1 MAQHD
6 VNRFRT
12 LLDRVDPENLTD
24 FLALNWAHLDLPSDQ
39 LDRKVNTQAT
49 HVVHDQ
55 LLDTL
60 IKACHSSIHGNVWIT
75 GNHTSTD
82 GSNTQKPLG
91 RQRARRA
98 SFDTTRGAVLDHIL
112 QPYDF
117 EASADA
123 TTCLETGN
131 ASITTSQFRNITRAG
146 IQGWFED
153 ATIDLGFDFLRRIFK
168 CEDQGVILCTTAE
181 AQNLHNVGYNA
192 SSSDAAM
199 QDLARADNNFDN
211 ILMEKC
217 KKAKF
222 MIIPI
227 SDGYRIRD
235 AGTIKGGG
243 NDQSKLD
250 ECTDIL
256 GDPEKAQEFQYVLDI
271 AQQESQHNN
280 TGTST
285 KSRPTLRSVLY
296 KTLGLETAKDPENS
310 NQETTKADNVEMH
323 GSHWAALIV
332 DCRNPNALEGR
343 LLDSMCSFQNPNSE
357 VQRVAHHLLG
367 GLHRLAIDIHLPR
380 TQAPSLVIDS
390 HTPSQTRDN
399 ACTRDGMSACG
410 PFVFAIAKEF
420 TRYIVECQEDNI
432 AIQNINITLPA
443 TFKTDWQWDSMR
455 TRTSLANMVKRERR
469 VRLHLAGSHEWHDLK
484 DRDDMVARDGYK
496 SHLESLDLP
505 IEWFW
510 DPWNS
515 TTSFWNRL
523 W

>member
-153 ATIDLGFDFLRRIFK
+153 ATIDL
-168 CEDQGVILCTTAE
+168 
-181 AQNLHNVGYNA
+181 A
-192 SSSDAAM
+192 STFSDA
-199 QDLARADNNFDN
+199 F
-211 ILMEKC
+211 
-217 KKAKF
+217 
-222 MIIPI
+222 
-227 SDGYRIRD
+227 
-235 AGTIKGGG
+235 
-243 NDQSKLD
+243 
-250 ECTDIL
+250 
-256 GDPEKAQEFQYVLDI
+256 
-271 AQQESQHNN
+271 
-280 TGTST
+280 
-285 KSRPTLRSVLY
+285 
-296 KTLGLETAKDPENS
+296 S
-310 NQETTKADNVEMH
+310 NA
-323 GSHWAALIV
+323 
-332 DCRNPNALEGR
+332 
-343 LLDSMCSFQNPNSE
+343 
-357 VQRVAHHLLG
+357 
-367 GLHRLAIDIHLPR
+367 
-380 TQAPSLVIDS
+380 
-390 HTPSQTRDN
+390 
-399 ACTRDGMSACG
+399 
-410 PFVFAIAKEF
+410 
-420 TRYIVECQEDNI
+420 
-432 AIQNINITLPA
+432 
-443 TFKTDWQWDSMR
+443 R
-455 TRTSLANMVKRERR
+455 TRASYFARQPKHRTFTMSDIMLRALTQQCKILQEQITISTIFLWRSAKR
-469 VRLHLAGSHEWHDLK
+469 L
-484 DRDDMVARDGYK
+484 
-496 SHLESLDLP
+496 
-505 IEWFW
+505 
-510 DPWNS
+510 NS
-515 TTSFWNRL
+515 
-523 W
+523 